1 MHIGL
6 VLRNLPISKA
16 NHCREELWVEE
27 TGNKGWT
34 QEGKNLVENTGS
46 STYRDVDVPN
56 HDMLP
61 SNTQRALTRWKMSG
75 SKGARR
81 RGGAFRG
88 GRGRGDSTSEEAL
101 RRGLSDWGV
110 CAGNPDGGGM
120 GGRGRGVVDLRGSF
134 AKGHVRQGYY
144 CGGSRRK
151 GWAPWRGQHSGCT
164 LPQPAPASPGCKQAV
179 QQASAPTIKIPQLHN
194 GFKCAIILMIAIAPH
209 KNAPLLLSHPLAVYN
224 QCIPSSG

>member
-88 GRGRGDSTSEEAL
+88 GTSGEAL
-101 RRGLSDWGV
+101 RRGMSDRGITAGV
-110 CAGNPDGGGM
+110 P
-120 GGRGRGVVDLRGSF
+120 GGRGGRPGGGNIRVVPS
-134 AKGHVRQGYY
+134 
-144 CGGSRRK
+144 
-151 GWAPWRGQHSGCT
+151 PN
-164 LPQPAPASPGCKQAV
+164 LP
-179 QQASAPTIKIPQLHN
+179 L
-194 GFKCAIILMIAIAPH
+194 
-209 KNAPLLLSHPLAVYN
+209 HPLDVN
-224 QCIPSSG
+224 RLSSRPQHLQSKFHSYTMDSNVLLFS